1 MSGSLQEAPTFPSPS
16 PRDRRG
22 TICSAGGRRLA
33 GPPSSSLIEP
43 KDNTVRS
50 SSRIVLAV
58 SALAL
63 VAGFFLPLWSIS
75 LEAPQYPEGIGLQI
89 RVNTITG
96 TKPHD
101 LDNINK
107 LNHYIGMKSIEPDA
121 IPELELMPWVLGF
134 LVLAGLAAAA
144 LGRRW
149 MLFAW
154 LALLAAVGCGRDG
167 GLLAMGV
174 RLRPQP
180 GSDGRHQGARHDL
193 STPAH
198 RIQSSPELRG
208 PLLAGSWRADRDRS
222 RVLTGLAGWWRASQ
236 GQAGKGPAGCRTP
249 SRVGAAPLSGC
260 GPKGPVPVTVGEDSC
275 AECLMTIADER
286 YATELITKKG
296 KVYFFDSVECLA
308 GFYLDQDPDDVASLW
323 VTDFHTQARMIPV
336 EEAFFLRSKDLR
348 SPMGMNLTAF
358 GDGIEPE
365 TVLNS
370 FIGEVLD
377 WAGVLAL
384 VETEGPPGREWRD
397 ARGPRG
403 GIGGGRGSG
412 KTRADPWSGGS
423 VRPGRV
429 SSGSSSFWPARLGA
443 SAAQDTLHVGPDRTV
458 STITELWPRRTRGIG
473 WWCTPGS
480 IGNRL
485 WSSTRPVGVGGRGM
499 AGSGWGRGAG
509 DPQDRGG
516 RRHGP
521 RAWSSGMWV

>member
-1 MSGSLQEAPTFPSPS
+1 MRF
-16 PRDRRG
+16 
-22 TICSAGGRRLA
+22 
-33 GPPSSSLIEP
+33 
-43 KDNTVRS
+43 
-50 SSRIVLAV
+50 SSRVVLAV

-96 TKPHD
+96 TKRHD

-121 IPELELMPWVLGF
+121 IPELKLMPWVLGF

-154 LALLAAVGCGRDG
+154 LALLAVVGVAGMVDFWLWGYDYGHNLDPTAAIKVPGMTYQPPLVGSKALLNFVAHSWPALG
-167 GLLAMGV
+167 GWFVIG
-174 RLRPQP
+174 
-180 GSDGRHQGARHDL
+180 GG
-193 STPAH
+193 
-198 RIQSSPELRG
+198 
-208 PLLAGSWRADRDRS
+208 
-222 RVLTGLAGWWRASQ
+222 VLTGLVGWGELRS
-236 GQAGKGPAGCRTP
+236 GKRGKGLPATALLLGLA
-249 SRVGAAPLSGC
+249 AAPLLGC

-275 AECLMTIADER
+275 SECLMTIADER

-308 GFYLDQDPDDVASLW
+308 GYYLEQNRDDVASLW

-377 WAGVLAL
+377 WDGVLEL
-384 VETEGPPGREWRD
+384 VETEGTPELGNH
-397 ARGPRG
+397 
-403 GIGGGRGSG
+403 GGR
-412 KTRADPWSGGS
+412 P
-423 VRPGRV
+423 
-429 SSGSSSFWPARLGA
+429 
-443 SAAQDTLHVGPDRTV
+443 
-458 STITELWPRRTRGIG
+458 
-473 WWCTPGS
+473 
-480 IGNRL
+480 
-485 WSSTRPVGVGGRGM
+485 
-499 AGSGWGRGAG
+499 
-509 DPQDRGG
+509 
-516 RRHGP
+516 
-521 RAWSSGMWV
+521 